1 MLAIDIK
8 RVVKTFGS
16 GRTKITAVNNI
27 SLQINKGEIFGLLGV
42 NGAGKSTLTNILS
55 GLTYADSGTI
65 KIFGLDFY
73 EHEEEIKSRS
83 NVATAYYDLNHSLT
97 VMENLKIY
105 AQLYGVKN
113 YKEKIYALADKFLL
127 TPYLNTITRKLSS
140 GERIRAVL
148 IKALLNDPELLFLD
162 ECTVGLDPDMA
173 EIVRDYIQKYN
184 QETGCT
190 ILFTSHYMQEVERL
204 CKRIAFMDN
213 GRIIKVAPAKELV
226 GELELQTVIMH
237 FSKNIEEAKKLLQ
250 KEKISFYEEQNNLM
264 FYVKNKTRILYPLLK
279 KFVQKNIVFDDL
291 HLNKPTLEEYFIR
304 KKKKRSK

>member
-237 FSKNIEEAKKLLQ
+237 
-250 KEKISFYEEQNNLM
+250 
-264 FYVKNKTRILYPLLK
+264 
-279 KFVQKNIVFDDL
+279 
-291 HLNKPTLEEYFIR
+291 
-304 KKKKRSK
+304 